1 MLTSKFCLCPQ
12 TPVTLRYKIS
22 ISPLPLH
29 AHQVSVS
36 QAIVIHYPP
45 QYNTNSYKVRAAN
58 KHNICRQLIYCVQV
72 QTPPTIF

>member
-12 TPVTLRYKIS
+12 TPVNLRYKIS

-36 QAIVIHYPP
+36 QVKVVHYPP
-45 QYNTNSYKVRAAN
+45 QHNTNSYKVRAAN
-58 KHNICRQLIYCVQV
+58 KQNICRRQLV
-72 QTPPTIF
+72 